1 MLVYNEVWPRYAAHQ
16 AARKTH
22 KSWQNDRSILLRV
35 MPRLPAVLDEV
46 RAVHV
51 EDVLLEWAAAGRAP
65 KTLNRAR
72 EVVHTLFAWLVR
84 REELQKNPIDR
95 VEKRPEP
102 APIITYLDSADISA
116 LLDVFEGNALAPV
129 VSVLVFAG
137 LRRSE
142 ACWLRADDYDRGREL
157 LAIRRKVIGGETWE
171 PKTKRNRVVPVSAR
185 LAEVLHQVEPHGGWL
200 LASPRGKRWDPDNL
214 STRFRR
220 KVRAAGLPWRIADLR
235 HTFGTHLVR
244 RGVSL
249 PKVAA
254 LMGNSPEIVRR
265 HYAHVTTEDLHQDVA
280 F

>member
-1 MLVYNEVWPRYAAHQ
+1 MLVIHDVWPRYDAHQ
-16 AARKTH
+16 AARKTR

-35 MPRLPAVLDEV
+35 MPRLPAVLADV

-51 EDVLLEWAAAGRAP
+51 EDVLLEWAAAGKAP

-72 EVVHTLFAWLVR
+72 EVVHTFFAWLVR
-84 REELQKNPIDR
+84 REELTRNPIDR
-95 VEKRPEP
+95 VEKRAEP
-102 APIITYLDSADISA
+102 APVITFLGTDEIAALLDLFAGSA
-116 LLDVFEGNALAPV
+116 LLPV

-137 LRRSE
+137 VRRSE
-142 ACWLRADDYDRGREL
+142 ACWLRVDDYDRGREL
-157 LAIRRKVIGGETWE
+157 LSIRRKTIGNETWE

-185 LAEVLHQVEPHGGWL
+185 LAEVLHQVKPRNGWL
-200 LASPRGKRWDPDNL
+200 LASPRGMRWDPDNL

-220 KVRAAGLPWRIADLR
+220 RVRAAGLPWRIADLR

-244 RGVSL
+244 RGLSL

-265 HYAHVTTEDLHQDVA
+265 HYAHVTTEDLHTDVA